1 MGRQDNVCFDD
12 LSIDDSQINMSK
24 RKQSYTLEFK
34 LKIIKE
40 VDEGKRKKVDICKH
54 HGIPNSTLSTI
65 LAEREKIEKASKDP
79 FYKKDM
85 KKIKTGDNPD
95 VEKALVIWCQQ
106 ARSMNVPLSGPI
118 VMEKASQFAVALDN
132 KDFKPNPGW
141 LERFKG
147 RYNISFR
154 VISGESNSA
163 PQEAAK
169 SWAGGKLQSVLAD
182 FNPNDIFNADETG
195 LYFQCLPNKTLSFK
209 GESCSGG
216 KQSKKRFTVLVAANM
231 TGSEKLPLLVIGKS
245 NKPRAFKNKTVPLPY
260 KANKK
265 AWMTADFFEKWLRD
279 LDAKFL
285 AQNRKVAM
293 IVDNCTA
300 HPRLDDLKA
309 MELIFLPPNCTSV
322 LQPCDQGIIK
332 NMKHLYRKKIVKEM
346 ILHIESQSRGVTT
359 DKEFLV
365 DEYQALVYLRSAWA
379 QVTEETI
386 KNCFRHAGFKKT
398 NEDTQATPPTPAD
411 DNFGNLF
418 TRLSDLVSLDIT
430 AEAYADIDSEIIT
443 SAEMSVSDIV
453 ADIKAPET
461 DEQDEPYATP
471 EPESIT
477 TAAQARDALMI
488 VRRFL
493 DKNGSEKSLTALD
506 TVQDFV
512 DDCTLKTMKQS
523 SIQSF
528 FKKM

>member
-1 MGRQDNVCFDD
+1 M
-12 LSIDDSQINMSK
+12 
-24 RKQSYTLEFK
+24 
-34 LKIIKE
+34 
-40 VDEGKRKKVDICKH
+40 
-54 HGIPNSTLSTI
+54 
-65 LAEREKIEKASKDP
+65 
-79 FYKKDM
+79 
-85 KKIKTGDNPD
+85 
-95 VEKALVIWCQQ
+95 
-106 ARSMNVPLSGPI
+106 
-118 VMEKASQFAVALDN
+118 
-132 KDFKPNPGW
+132 
-141 LERFKG
+141 
-147 RYNISFR
+147 
-154 VISGESNSA
+154 
-163 PQEAAK
+163 
-169 SWAGGKLQSVLAD
+169 
-182 FNPNDIFNADETG
+182 
-195 LYFQCLPNKTLSFK
+195 YFQCLPNKTLSFK

-231 TGSEKLPLLVIGKS
+231 TGSKKLPLLVIGKS

-332 NMKHLYRKKIVKEM
+332 NLKHLYRKKIVKEM
-346 ILHIESQSRGVTT
+346 ILHIEGQTRGLKA
-359 DKEFLV
+359 DQDFLV
-365 DEYQALVYLRSAWA
+365 DEYQALVYLKSAWA

-386 KNCFRHAGFKKT
+386 TNCFRHAGFKRT
-398 NEDTQATPPTPAD
+398 NEDTHTTPPTPVD
-411 DNFGNLF
+411 DNFDNLF
-418 TRLSDLVSLDIT
+418 TRLSDLVSLDTT
-430 AEAYADIDSEIIT
+430 AEAYTDIDNEIT
-443 SAEMSVSDIV
+443 TTAEMSISDIV
-453 ADIKAPET
+453 ADIKAQDD
-461 DEQDEPYATP
+461 DEQDEPGQELIATP
-471 EPESIT
+471 EPIP
-477 TAAQARDALMI
+477 TAAQARDALMV

-493 DKNGSEKSLTALD
+493 DKNGSEKSITALD
-506 TVQDFV
+506 TVQDFI